1 MKHIYLLIL
10 LFSSILC
17 FGQEWKSIAS
27 LPDNFNTDHSF
38 AFAIDGTG
46 YIVAGTNASGAS
58 ASFYSYD
65 PDADEWTKKEDFP
78 GTARGFAIGEVWN
91 GKAYFGFGLGGGVR
105 QDDLWEYDPV
115 TDAWTQLASC
125 DCEPRIHPAMVA
137 LNGEIYVGL
146 GGTPNGN
153 SNDWWVYNIDDN
165 EWEERERFPAA
176 PRHHPF
182 QFTDGEYVYV
192 GFGHGDDFISNQWYR
207 YNTLDDTWIEVQTLP
222 SEGRVAGTQMSYNG
236 LGLILSGDGDNHSN
250 METGEFWLYEPIPD
264 EWTALP
270 PHPGESRW
278 APASFILNDEMYLLN
293 GERNGFY
300 YTDNYKFDLSALNKP
315 ILSLSSID
323 TALDFGFSDD
333 QCNASQSRKLMVGT
347 MILFE
352 EDVNMSLVIDQ
363 SSTAVEGDDFILEI
377 KEATLLAGDNMVEF
391 DLIILDDA
399 VVNGDKT
406 LQLNLVTEA
415 KTGVDTLVINIVDND
430 IEFGTESTIRAIN
443 VGEGNKQSI
452 APFARFYEN
461 ARSQMLYRADMLK
474 NAGVGS
480 GLIEKIAY
488 DVVNTGGQNY
498 VDFTMSIAHTTISQ
512 FNGNSAGG
520 LAFEEVYSGTYTSVN
535 GINDIVFDTPF
546 DYDGESNLIIQTC
559 FDNNDYTY
567 DDITVSSEVG
577 YNSTIV
583 VRADNVNGCPN
594 FGDVVSTSEL
604 PNLIIYKDGFF
615 PLYVDVNN
623 KFQSEINENESIYF
637 ATNDSVYAIIE
648 NINGFDPSCFTSEL
662 SSNTNMINISD
673 DIEWIDR
680 VYWIENEGGSPNDY
694 EVTILMPNIEEV
706 DFYSE
711 NFVGL
716 YTSNEILVGEEP
728 QWVNLDVISSVA
740 NEEFVTIKFRFQGN
754 GYYTVGGV
762 GVSTNTVEQD
772 IDIAY
777 DRVTIYD
784 SMGRV
789 VATNSTEIN
798 STGLPVGVYFKTY
811 TNNGQIVKSV
821 KVMPK

>member
-1 MKHIYLLIL
+1 
-10 LFSSILC
+10 
-17 FGQEWKSIAS
+17 
-27 LPDNFNTDHSF
+27 
-38 AFAIDGTG
+38 
-46 YIVAGTNASGAS
+46 
-58 ASFYSYD
+58 
-65 PDADEWTKKEDFP
+65 
-78 GTARGFAIGEVWN
+78 
-91 GKAYFGFGLGGGVR
+91 
-105 QDDLWEYDPV
+105 
-115 TDAWTQLASC
+115 
-125 DCEPRIHPAMVA
+125 
-137 LNGEIYVGL
+137 
-146 GGTPNGN
+146 
-153 SNDWWVYNIDDN
+153 
-165 EWEERERFPAA
+165 
-176 PRHHPF
+176 
-182 QFTDGEYVYV
+182 
-192 GFGHGDDFISNQWYR
+192 
-207 YNTLDDTWIEVQTLP
+207 
-222 SEGRVAGTQMSYNG
+222 
-236 LGLILSGDGDNHSN
+236 
-250 METGEFWLYEPIPD
+250 
-264 EWTALP
+264 
-270 PHPGESRW
+270 
-278 APASFILNDEMYLLN
+278 
-293 GERNGFY
+293 
-300 YTDNYKFDLSALNKP
+300 
-315 ILSLSSID
+315 
-323 TALDFGFSDD
+323 
-333 QCNASQSRKLMVGT
+333 LMVGT

-352 EDVNMSLVIDQ
+352 EDVNVSLVIDQ